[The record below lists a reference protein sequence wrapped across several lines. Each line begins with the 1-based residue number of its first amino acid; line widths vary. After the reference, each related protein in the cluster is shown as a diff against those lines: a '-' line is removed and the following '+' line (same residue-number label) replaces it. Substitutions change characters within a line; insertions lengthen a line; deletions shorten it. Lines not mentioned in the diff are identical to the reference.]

1 MSKVN
6 AVIVGETIIPMN
18 DIVSVN
24 ASYGEVEIEYREDIE
39 KGVMR
44 TVKLNASYESTGVIV
59 DDNTG
64 DE

>member
-6 AVIVGETIIPMN
+6 AVIVGETIIPVKN
-18 DIVSVN
+18 IVSVN
-24 ASYGEVEIEYREDIE
+24 ASYGEVEIEYREDLE

-44 TVKLNASYESTGVIV
+44 TVKLNAPYERTGVIV
-59 DDNTG
+59 DNNTG

>member
-1 MSKVN
+1 MNKVN
-6 AVIVGETIIPMN
+6 AVIVGETIIPVKN
-18 DIVSVN
+18 IVSIN
-24 ASYGEVEIEYREDIE
+24 ASYGEVKIEYREDIE

-44 TVKLNASYESTGVIV
+44 TVKLNAPYESTGVIV

>member
-1 MSKVN
+1 MRKVN
-6 AVIVGETIIPMN
+6 AVIVGETVILVW

-24 ASYGEVEIEYREDIE
+24 ASCGEVEIEYREDIE

-44 TVKLNASYESTGVIV
+44 TVKLNAPYESTGVIV

>member
-1 MSKVN
+1 MNKVN
-6 AVIVGETIIPMN
+6 AVIVGETLIPLKN
-18 DIVSVN
+18 IVRVN
-24 ASYGEVEIEYREDIE
+24 ASCSRVEIEYREDIE

-44 TVKLNASYESTGVIV
+44 TVKLNAPYESTGVIV

>member
-6 AVIVGETIIPMN
+6 AVIVGETIIPVK
-18 DIVSVN
+18 DVVSVN

-44 TVKLNASYESTGVIV
+44 TVKLNAPYRNTGVIV
-59 DDNTG
+59 GDNIG

>member
-1 MSKVN
+1 MLMSRCLTEGGTAHN
-6 AVIVGETIIPMN
+6 EQR
-18 DIVSVN
+18 
-24 ASYGEVEIEYREDIE
+24 VEIEYREDIE

-44 TVKLNASYESTGVIV
+44 TVKLNAPYESTGVIV

>member
-1 MSKVN
+1 MNKVN
-6 AVIVGETIIPMN
+6 AVIVGETLIPLKN
-18 DIVSVN
+18 IVSVN
-24 ASYGEVEIEYREDIE
+24 ASCSRVEIEYREDIE

-44 TVKLNASYESTGVIV
+44 TVKLNAPYESTGVIV

>member
-6 AVIVGETIIPMN
+6 AVIVGETIIPVKN
-18 DIVSVN
+18 IVRVN
-24 ASYGEVEIEYREDIE
+24 ASYGRVEIEYREDLE
-39 KGVMR
+39 KGIMR
-44 TVKLNASYESTGVIV
+44 TVKLNAPYESTRVIM

>member
-6 AVIVGETIIPMN
+6 AVIVGETIIPIN

>member
-6 AVIVGETIIPMN
+6 AVIVGETIIPVK

-44 TVKLNASYESTGVIV
+44 TVKLNWRYRGRQYR
-59 DDNTG
+59 
-64 DE
+64 

>member
-1 MSKVN
+1 MNKVK
-6 AVIVGETIIPMN
+6 AVIVGETIIPVKN
-18 DIVSVN
+18 IVSVN
-24 ASYGEVEIEYREDIE
+24 ASYGRVEIEYREDIE

-44 TVKLNASYESTGVIV
+44 TFKLNAPYESTGVIV

>member
-6 AVIVGETIIPMN
+6 VVIIGKTIIPAK

-44 TVKLNASYESTGVIV
+44 TVKLNAPYESTGVIV

-64 DE
+64 DD

>member
-18 DIVSVN
+18 DIASVN

>member
-6 AVIVGETIIPMN
+6 AIIVGETIIPVK

-59 DDNTG
+59 GDNIG

>member
-6 AVIVGETIIPMN
+6 AVIVGGTIIPVK

-44 TVKLNASYESTGVIV
+44 TVKLNTPYRNTGVIV
-59 DDNTG
+59 GDNIG